1 MKNMMLVMMYTK
13 QTNVGEMFAYNF
25 NKEIK
30 LEVIKNG
37 GKYGDL
43 SELSRK
49 VIFDDLE
56 IDEILNYLVKTT
68 DDLYEPTLEVYTIC
82 ESGKNYIL
90 NVLEALKQRCGV
102 PFTEEL
108 QQKWN
113 SVIDIITKSKY
124 VYDSSWDYMS
134 IADTRNKFRE
144 IMGKKEDELCSE
156 HKHAHKC
163 GCHHTELKENIKKGE
178 IPKSL
183 DCFTSMSVY
192 GDIVGCAD
200 VFMGKIKGEGVSSI
214 KDFFNSFTSNM
225 TEINRF
231 LITSKDLEYL
241 FGKILKL
248 LKRDKD
254 VIINQNKLGDFVS
267 KCIIVDSNT
276 LFEDRTDF
284 TPLEL
289 ASKFLE
295 KDVEESDKS
304 IKDEILKGKKASVV
318 ITSNLNFSINL
329 KGAANIVNTE
339 IEVSKLIEVRTKICK
354 SFGIDESKEYLVSCI
369 IRNPKDEDDSILKV
383 KKDASDFLM
392 FIEIV
397 GIDKL
402 YLDSKLKDKKDIG
415 MLIKEIKDVYNN
427 LEVIYVD
434 ISE

>member
-1 MKNMMLVMMYTK
+1 MTNMMLVMMYSK
-13 QTNVGEMFAYNF
+13 NTNVGEMFAYNF
-25 NKEIK
+25 DKEIK

-49 VIFDDLE
+49 VIFDDLK
-56 IDEILNYLVKTT
+56 IDEILNYLVKTI

-82 ESGKNYIL
+82 KSGKNYIL
-90 NVLEALKQRCGV
+90 NVLEALKHRCGV

-113 SVIDIITKSKY
+113 SVIDTITKSKY

-144 IMGKKEDELCSE
+144 IMSKKEDELYGR
-156 HKHAHKC
+156 HKHIHKC
-163 GCHHTELKENIKKGE
+163 GCHHTEPRENIKKGE

-183 DCFTSMSVY
+183 DCFTSMCVH
-192 GDIVGCAD
+192 GDIVGCTD

-214 KDFFNSFTSNM
+214 KDFFNSFTGNK

-241 FGKILKL
+241 FGEILKL

-254 VIINQNKLGDFVS
+254 VILNQNKLGDLIS
-267 KCIIVDSNT
+267 KCIIVDSNM
-276 LFEDRTDF
+276 LFDDRTNF

-295 KDVEESDKS
+295 KDVEEIDKS
-304 IKDEILKGKKASVV
+304 IRDKILKGKKASVV
-318 ITSNLNFSINL
+318 ITSNPNFSINL
-329 KGAANIVNTE
+329 KSVSNVANNE
-339 IEVSKLIEVRTKICK
+339 IEVFKLIELRTKICK
-354 SFGIDESKEYLVSCI
+354 SFGIDESKEYLVSRI
-369 IRNPKDEDDSILKV
+369 IRNLKDEDDSILKV

-397 GIDKL
+397 GIDKI
-402 YLDSKLKDKKDIG
+402 YLDSKLKDKKDVE
-415 MLIKEIKDVYNN
+415 MLIKEIKNVYSN

-434 ISE
+434 IQE

>member
-25 NKEIK
+25 DKEIK

-49 VIFDDLE
+49 VIFDDLK
-56 IDEILNYLVKTT
+56 IDEILNYLVKTI

-90 NVLEALKQRCGV
+90 NILEALKQRCGV

-113 SVIDIITKSKY
+113 NVIDTIIKSKY
-124 VYDSSWDYMS
+124 VYDSAWDYMS
-134 IADTRNKFRE
+134 IFDTRNKFRE
-144 IMGKKEDELCSE
+144 IMGKKEDEPCCE

-163 GCHHTELKENIKKGE
+163 GCHHTEPKENIKKDE

-183 DCFTSMSVY
+183 SCFTSMVVS
-192 GDIVGCAD
+192 GDTVDYTDI
-200 VFMGKIKGEGVSSI
+200 FMGDVKSGGVYDIREFFKKYIDGEL
-214 KDFFNSFTSNM
+214 
-225 TEINRF
+225 EIDRF
-231 LITSKDLEYL
+231 MITSKNLQYL
-241 FGKILKL
+241 FGKL
-248 LKRDKD
+248 LEISKRDKS
-254 VIINQNKLGDFVS
+254 VILNQNLIGDFIS
-267 KCIIVDSNT
+267 KCIIIDSDMI
-276 LFEDRTDF
+276 FKDIKDF
-284 TPLEL
+284 TSLEL
-289 ASKFLE
+289 ASKFI
-295 KDVEESDKS
+295 DNYAEEIGKS
-304 IKDEILKGKKASVV
+304 IRDKILEGKKASIV
-318 ITSNLNFSINL
+318 ITANTDFSMNV
-329 KGAANIVNTE
+329 KGVTSIPDTD
-339 IEVSKLIEVRTKICK
+339 IEVSKLIEIRSKICK
-354 SFGIDESKEYLVSCI
+354 SFGVDEDKEYLVSCI
-369 IRNPKDEDDSILKV
+369 IRNLKDKDDSILKV
-383 KKDASDFLM
+383 KKDASEFLG
-392 FIEIV
+392 FIDIV

-427 LEVIYVD
+427 LEVICVD

>member
-13 QTNVGEMFAYNF
+13 KTNVGEMFAYNF
-25 NKEIK
+25 DKEIK

-49 VIFDDLE
+49 VIFDDLK
-56 IDEILNYLVKTT
+56 IDEILNYLVKTI

-144 IMGKKEDELCSE
+144 IMGKKEDELCNG

-163 GCHHTELKENIKKGE
+163 GCHHTEPKENIKKGE

-183 DCFTSMSVY
+183 DCFTSMSIY

-214 KDFFNSFTSNM
+214 KDFFNSFTGNK

-267 KCIIVDSNT
+267 KCIIVDSNM

-295 KDVEESDKS
+295 KDVEEVSKS

-318 ITSNLNFSINL
+318 MTSNPNFSINL
-329 KGAANIVNTE
+329 KGAANITNTE

-383 KKDASDFLM
+383 KKDASEFLGL
-392 FIEIV
+392 IEIV
-397 GIDKL
+397 GIDKI
-402 YLDSKLKDKKDIG
+402 YVDSKLKDKRDVG
-415 MLIKEIKDVYNN
+415 LLVKEIKDVYNN
-427 LEVIYVD
+427 LEVVYVD
-434 ISE
+434 IQE